1 MGPEAGESGG
11 YLLFEGV
18 PEDLLKVANSY
29 TAGYLKEKL

>member
-1 MGPEAGESGG
+1 
-11 YLLFEGV
+11 LLFEGV